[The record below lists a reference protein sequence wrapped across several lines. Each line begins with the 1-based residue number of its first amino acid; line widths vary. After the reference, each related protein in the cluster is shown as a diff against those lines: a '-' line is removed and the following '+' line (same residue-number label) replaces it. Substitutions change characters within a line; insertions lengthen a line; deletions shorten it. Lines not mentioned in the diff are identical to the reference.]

1 MQGYCPFSFT
11 TNYDTA
17 HSIWRVDH
25 TSVAKLWSACCDVV
39 STGIGNPDASYQWYF
54 EKRLDYG
61 ELADGLLIQPNSSLN
76 ITLKSNN
83 RILYFE
89 KFKEEHNGK
98 YICNAKNFL
107 GSKNY
112 TQFPQML

>member
-1 MQGYCPFSFT
+1 MTPTINFGEWITPLYPSYGQHVVMSCPL
-11 TNYDTA
+11 
-17 HSIWRVDH
+17 V
-25 TSVAKLWSACCDVV
+25 
-39 STGIGNPDASYQWYF
+39 GNPDALYQWYF

-61 ELADGLLIQPNSSLN
+61 QLADGLLIQPDSSLN
-76 ITLKSNN
+76 ITLISNN

-98 YICNAKNFL
+98 YICNAKNIL

-112 TQFPQML
+112 TRFPRMRVYSK